1 MYLCTHMHTGIVGFA
16 PPCAK
21 TITVAIECNVQ
32 DCLLLGSNTHNYI
45 YWRMHMYTGIVG
57 VSPHC
62 AKGNPVTVQYTYA
75 HTTVSCGGR
84 APTLRSISVYIC
96 TGMIGFSPL
105 WEQSDTVSVCVY
117 VCAVGKCVCMC
128 AQYTHTYS
136 QKRFHTHTIY
146 THLHTHKHPHTHTIR
161 AFIPT
166 HIHTHTQTSTHTLCM
181 RVYCALSEYPYRFF
195 WGLSTHIY
203 IYLCAHMYT
212 GMIGFSPHCAKGD
225 AVTVL
230 CDIHDR
236 FLRGSSTH
244 ILSTRKLD
252 PSRMKGCVL
261 KKLGAQCVCVC
272 VYVRV
277 CV

>member
-1 MYLCTHMHTGIVGFA
+1 V
-16 PPCAK
+16 
-21 TITVAIECNVQ
+21 
-32 DCLLLGSNTHNYI
+32 
-45 YWRMHMYTGIVG
+45 R
-57 VSPHC
+57 
-62 AKGNPVTVQYTYA
+62 
-75 HTTVSCGGR
+75 
-84 APTLRSISVYIC
+84 
-96 TGMIGFSPL
+96 
-105 WEQSDTVSVCVY
+105 VC
-117 VCAVGKCVCMC
+117 VCAVRKWVCMC